1 MEEDGLVRRVWDAEE
16 EFLTGHEEQYE
27 ASEFGNEELMAT
39 LEVDYT
45 VDEILDEASR
55 RAFEAGP
62 PQLCE
67 QDLEELD
74 ARMDQVEYDRLLK
87 MNVLRPIDLKSVGGM
102 TRLSCKHVRDWRYR
116 QGGWQRRSRLVAR
129 EYRFLEP
136 GMEGVYSPASV
147 ATIQRLF
154 ASLACSNPSLKLF
167 SADIKDAYLTVEQ
180 VRPTYIVVG
189 DNAAFELLYMLPGQ
203 RAGSRGWY
211 EKLRGVLE
219 SDSLEAFPAAPAL
232 FIQPKVL
239 GVSTHVDDLQVLGEE
254 SRAQQLFKTIEN
266 AGLKME
272 VEGPCTPEFGVTH
285 YLKRRYEG
293 TGVGIVVSHNNKHVE
308 RLVSILKLENA
319 TPQYSTL
326 PASLKRQDDE
336 PLSAEQHATFRTCVG
351 ILMYLGQDRPE
362 SLCAIKQLTCSIAEP
377 TRHDWKLLEHLVR
390 FLKGA
395 PVCGIFLARTT
406 PGRSFLQRAHGESGN
421 EDVPRGDN
429 AFSGGAQTHLIEAV
443 SDASWGSERV

>member
-1 MEEDGLVRRVWDAEE
+1 MCGAGAMARVDGKDVR
-16 EFLTGHEEQYE
+16 
-27 ASEFGNEELMAT
+27 AS
-39 LEVDYT
+39 
-45 VDEILDEASR
+45 
-55 RAFEAGP
+55 
-62 PQLCE
+62 
-67 QDLEELD
+67 
-74 ARMDQVEYDRLLK
+74 LL
-87 MNVLRPIDLKSVGGM
+87 
-102 TRLSCKHVRDWRYR
+102 
-116 QGGWQRRSRLVAR
+116 AR

-147 ATIQRLF
+147 GTIQRLF

-180 VRPTYIVVG
+180 VRPTYIVMG

-211 EKLRGVLE
+211 DKLRGVLE

-319 TPQYSTL
+319 TPKYSTL

-351 ILMYLGQDRPE
+351 VLMYLGQDRPE
-362 SLCAIKQLTCSIAEP
+362 SLYAIKQLTRSIAEP

-395 PVCGIFLARTT
+395 PVRGIFLWQEPR
-406 PGRSFLQRAHGESGN
+406 QGEASCSGPM
-421 EDVPRGDN
+421 VRVGMRM
-429 AFSGGAQTHLIEAV
+429 FQGGTILSLEEPKAI
-443 SDASWGSERV
+443 